1 MIQRRFLR
9 RVTPF
14 WKRCTIRKIV
24 LPSKTQKQIT
34 ELSENLSEHFDK
46 NKRILIVGSHSQ
58 KTLTAQVIDSVLDY
72 HLYRVDLASIINKY
86 IGETEKNLKK
96 VLDYADSKNLIL
108 FFDEADAL
116 FGKRTDVSD
125 AHDRFANL
133 EISWLLQ
140 RIADFEGIV
149 VLASNEKGI
158 ISDEVLEHLGIK
170 VTIHVEEE
178 EDQKEEKQENSLLRS
193 KNK

>member
-14 WKRCTIRKIV
+14 WKRCTARKIV

-34 ELSENLSEHFDK
+34 ELSKNLSEHFDK
-46 NKRILIVGSHSQ
+46 NKRILIIGSHSQ
-58 KTLTAQVIDSVLDY
+58 KTLTAQVIDSVLDSP
-72 HLYRVDLASIINKY
+72 LYRVDLASIVNKY

-96 VLDYADSKNLIL
+96 VLDYADSKKWIL

-140 RIADFEGIV
+140 RIEDYEGIV
-149 VLASNEKGI
+149 VLASNEKGR
-158 ISDEVLEHLGIK
+158 ISDEVLEQLGIK
-170 VTIHVEEE
+170 VTIEIEEE
-178 EDQKEEKQENSLLRS
+178 EDQK
-193 KNK
+193 

>member
-46 NKRILIVGSHSQ
+46 NKRILIVGLHSQ

-72 HLYRVDLASIINKY
+72 PLYRVDLASIVNKY

-125 AHDRFANL
+125 AHDKFANL

-140 RIADFEGIV
+140 RIEDYEGIV
-149 VLASNEKGI
+149 VLASNEKGR
-158 ISDEVLEHLGIK
+158 ISTDVLEKLGIK
-170 VTIHVEEE
+170 VTIEIEE
-178 EDQKEEKQENSLLRS
+178 EDEDKEK
-193 KNK
+193 